1 MLQIE
6 IHSPDLEKEVN
17 ALVDSGLYPDL
28 HAVIIDALEN
38 LVRIKK
44 ASRLDDAIEPYKK
57 GEITLGR
64 AAELAGM
71 HRFEFEEILKARGIM
86 KETEVDSVEELET
99 GVSVINSL
107 RTSNERPEE
116 S

>member
-17 ALVDSGLYPDL
+17 ALVDSGLYPDP
-28 HAVIIDALEN
+28 HAVMVDALEN

-44 ASRLDDAIEPYKK
+44 ALRLDDAIESYKE
-57 GEITLGR
+57 GEGTLGR
-64 AAELAGM
+64 TAELAGM
-71 HRFEFEEILKARGIM
+71 SRFEFEEVLQARGIV
-86 KETEVDSVEELET
+86 KVVEVDSTEELEA
-99 GVSVINSL
+99 GVSLVKDLHRSDG
-107 RTSNERPEE
+107 RPEE

>member
-17 ALVDSGLYPDL
+17 ALVDSGLYPDP
-28 HAVIIDALEN
+28 HAVMVDALEN
-38 LVRIKK
+38 LVKIKK
-44 ASRLDDAIEPYKK
+44 ASRLDDAIESYKND
-57 GEITLGR
+57 EITLGR

-71 HRFEFEEILKARGIM
+71 HRFEFEEVLKAKGIM

-107 RTSNERPEE
+107 HTSNERPEE

>member
-6 IHSPDLEKEVN
+6 IRSPDLEKEVN
-17 ALVDSGLYPDL
+17 ALVDSGLYPDP
-28 HAVIIDALEN
+28 HAVMVAALES
-38 LVRIKK
+38 LLQTKK
-44 ASRLDDAIEPYKK
+44 ASRIDAAIQSYRK
-57 GEITLGR
+57 GEVTLGR

-99 GVSVINSL
+99 DVSVINSL
-107 RTSNERPEE
+107 HTSNERPEE
-116 S
+116 P

>member
-17 ALVDSGLYPDL
+17 ALVDSGLYPDP
-28 HAVIIDALEN
+28 HAVMVDALEN

-44 ASRLDDAIEPYKK
+44 ASRLDDAIESYKQ
-57 GEITLGR
+57 EEVTLGR

-71 HRFEFEEILKARGIM
+71 HRFEFEEVLKTKGIV
-86 KETEVDSVEELET
+86 KETETAPVEELEA
-99 GVSVINSL
+99 GVSVINNL
-107 RTSNERPEE
+107 HPPNEIPEE

>member
-17 ALVDSGLYPDL
+17 ALVDSGLYPDP
-28 HAVIIDALEN
+28 HAVMIDALEN
-38 LVRIKK
+38 LVKIKK
-44 ASRLDDAIEPYKK
+44 ASRLDDAIESYKQ
-57 GEITLGR
+57 GEVTLGR

-71 HRFEFEEILKARGIM
+71 HRFELEEVFKARGIV
-86 KETEVDSVEELET
+86 KETEAAPVEELES

-107 RTSNERPEE
+107 HTSNERPEE

>member
-6 IHSPDLEKEVN
+6 IRSTDLEKEVN
-17 ALVDSGLYPDL
+17 ALVDSGLYPDP
-28 HAVIIDALEN
+28 HAVMVAALES
-38 LVRIKK
+38 LVQTKK
-44 ASRLDDAIEPYKK
+44 ASRIDTAIQSYHK
-57 GEITLGR
+57 GEVTLGR

-107 RTSNERPEE
+107 RTSNERPDE

>member
-1 MLQIE
+1 
-6 IHSPDLEKEVN
+6 
-17 ALVDSGLYPDL
+17 
-28 HAVIIDALEN
+28 VIIDALEN
-38 LVRIKK
+38 LVQIKK
-44 ASRLDDAIEPYKK
+44 ASRLDAAIRFYRE
-57 GEITLGR
+57 GEVTLGR

-86 KETEVDSVEELET
+86 KEIEVDSVEELET

-107 RTSNERPEE
+107 HTSNERPEE

>member
-17 ALVDSGLYPDL
+17 ALVDSGLYPDP
-28 HAVIIDALEN
+28 HAVMVDALEN

-44 ASRLDDAIEPYKK
+44 ASRLDDAIESYKK

-64 AAELAGM
+64 AAELTGM
-71 HRFEFEEILKARGIM
+71 HRFEFEEVLKAKGIS
-86 KETEVDSVEELET
+86 KETEVDPVEELES
-99 GVSVINSL
+99 GVSVINSIHTL
-107 RTSNERPEE
+107 NERPEE